1 MKYLCVIV
9 LCKQKDL
16 FFHIKYE
23 CISGEMGVYI
33 IMLSDKYN
41 QVPLPPWLSTPVC
54 MCDFQKKVESKMA
67 KRDQPPQEV
76 PELICVVVIPKI
88 LRGSS
93 LFTSQIEWVG
103 LLFISTLKAGV
114 PIVPSD
120 WLVPGRH

>member
-93 LFTSQIEWVG
+93 LFTSQIE
-103 LLFISTLKAGV
+103 
-114 PIVPSD
+114 
-120 WLVPGRH
+120 